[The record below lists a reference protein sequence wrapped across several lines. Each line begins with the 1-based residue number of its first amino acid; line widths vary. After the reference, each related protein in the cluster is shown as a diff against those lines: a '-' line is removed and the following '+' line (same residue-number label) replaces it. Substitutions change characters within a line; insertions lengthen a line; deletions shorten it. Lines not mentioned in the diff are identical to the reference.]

1 MSEHPELSIIDT
13 AELAELR
20 GHAREI
26 KRLQHQVAQQR
37 YALDMA
43 QRERDKT
50 GRAVNEGLRKERDDA
65 RAELAR
71 RNIQIGDRDET
82 IFNLNRTLL
91 ESERQVVELRRQRDD
106 FGTQCAQHRD
116 SLDAKARQI
125 GRLSAVAED
134 SRLQQVNLNAKI
146 YKLEHIRAI
155 KDRQIESLSRQIY
168 DLEQQVDGNTPSH
181 TLVMNPMPDGSYNLR
196 IKKETR

>member
-82 IFNLNRTLL
+82 IFNLNRTLS

-125 GRLSAVAED
+125 
-134 SRLQQVNLNAKI
+134 
-146 YKLEHIRAI
+146 
-155 KDRQIESLSRQIY
+155 Y
-168 DLEQQVDGNTPSH
+168 DLEQQVDGRNCHHSLLLTPG
-181 TLVMNPMPDGSYNLR
+181 PDGSYN
-196 IKKETR
+196 ISFKKETR